1 MGDFNIM
8 ILSNSRFLSWNCNFK
23 YIESEFEL
31 RLILKSLVN
40 VEIDV
45 LNSQKTSLKCNEFEF
60 RNEQF

>member
-8 ILSNSRFLSWNCNFK
+8 ILSNSNFLSWNCNFK

-40 VEIDV
+40 VEIGV
-45 LNSQKTSLKCNEFEF
+45 LNSQKTSLKYNEF
-60 RNEQF
+60 

>member
-8 ILSNSRFLSWNCNFK
+8 ILSNSIFFSWNCNFK
-23 YIESEFEL
+23 PTESEFEL

-45 LNSQKTSLKCNEFEF
+45 LKSQTMSLEYKEF
-60 RNEQF
+60 